1 MLQALPLPK
10 PAATGRR
17 RHRPVDI
24 VDFVGRRIPRLH
36 IAEVRLG
43 YVIEEGIALLTLI
56 LIPVEQLLWQH
67 RLWPLLCAG
76 RPLLLLRQFGPMVVV
91 AVVAMEV
98 VVEHVD
104 RWLLTTN
111 FRRVGQVFWRLF
123 DEVLILDFHN
133 LPI

>member
-1 MLQALPLPK
+1 
-10 PAATGRR
+10 
-17 RHRPVDI
+17 
-24 VDFVGRRIPRLH
+24 
-36 IAEVRLG
+36 
-43 YVIEEGIALLTLI
+43 
-56 LIPVEQLLWQH
+56 
-67 RLWPLLCAG
+67 LLCAG